1 MFGGSKRKIDDLIDN
16 RWPVPSVWT
25 LVQIIKRK
33 LHKVPINAVW
43 WNRMKHCQVEG
54 RRRKKSLQGTWSEK
68 TALKDILKMH
78 LWWAFCALNDSQ
90 LAFYNLCRKWPICLY
105 TVFNTTISTL
115 YLNLKELMNIF
126 TRLSQRFVVRSW
138 FLSSCVV
145 TCIWAGLERCEI
157 FQINC
162 GTFNY

>member
-68 TALKDILKMH
+68 TALKDILRMH

-90 LAFYNLCRKWPICLY
+90 LAFYSLCRKWPICLY
-105 TVFNTTISTL
+105 TVFNATISTL
-115 YLNLKELMNIF
+115 YVSKRINEHIYQIKPKVCCQKLVPFVLRCHMHLSRIRKVWNISNQLWNF
-126 TRLSQRFVVRSW
+126 
-138 FLSSCVV
+138 
-145 TCIWAGLERCEI
+145 
-157 FQINC
+157 
-162 GTFNY
+162 